1 MRSFLIFVFN
11 GILIWLLL
19 SLGIFV
25 IYVLDLRTIF
35 MFKHGIST
43 LGLSAVH
50 FFLKKMSDHARVCAF
65 ELDHAIPGLI
75 PGQTEC
81 SF

>member
-35 MFKHGIST
+35 MFKHDIST

-50 FFLKKMSDHARVCAF
+50 LFFEKN
-65 ELDHAIPGLI
+65 E
-75 PGQTEC
+75 
-81 SF
+81 

>member
-19 SLGIFV
+19 FLGIFV

-50 FFLKKMSDHARVCAF
+50 FFLKKK
-65 ELDHAIPGLI
+65 
-75 PGQTEC
+75 
-81 SF
+81 